1 MNPAENYILNQP
13 ETFRSI
19 LLHVKAVVEHTIPD
33 ASMKYKWRIPCFYID
48 KTPLCYL
55 NVSHKKGYVDVGFWN
70 SAHLTK
76 HLDKMVSEKRK
87 VVKSLRY
94 TSLEE
99 IDDIILCQVLLE
111 AQSLKS
117 KGFYR
122 KEDIA

>member
-13 ETFRSI
+13 EQFRSI
-19 LLHVKAVVEHTIPD
+19 LLHIKAVVEHTIPE

-55 NVSHKKGYVDVGFWN
+55 NVAQKKGYVDVGFWN
-70 SAHLTK
+70 SAHLTR

-94 TSLEE
+94 TNLEE
-99 IDDIILCQVLLE
+99 IDNNILMEVLLE
-111 AQSLKS
+111 AKSLNS
-117 KGFYR
+117 KGFYK
-122 KEDIA
+122 KEDLT

>member
-1 MNPAENYILNQP
+1 MNPAEEYILSQP
-13 ETFRSI
+13 EPFRSV
-19 LLHVKAVVEHTIPD
+19 LLHLRGVIEYTIPN
-33 ASMKYKWRIPCFYID
+33 ATMKYKWRIPCFYID

-55 NVSHKKGYVDVGFWN
+55 NVALKKEFVDIGFWN

-94 TSLEE
+94 FSLEE
-99 IDDIILCQVLLE
+99 IDDLVLSEVLLE

-117 KGFYR
+117 KGFYKR
-122 KEDIA
+122 